1 MIQPFTSKAASQQ
14 NVAGAIFVDDSNRPF
29 LFMIATQ
36 VLCVMPDS
44 DLDSQD
50 FGLSQDNDFCGSAN
64 AKFESCIHLR
74 VYRLGENAVSHSTH
88 HSVSAVGV
96 PLPVTQIR
104 PRRPTR
110 AAIAAWHCVSSVNT

>member
-1 MIQPFTSKAASQQ
+1 METNDSTFHLESSQQ

-44 DLDSQD
+44 DLDPYD

-64 AKFESCIHLR
+64 AKFESRINLR
-74 VYRLGENAVSHSTH
+74 VYRLGENAVSHSTRFRPWWFQ
-88 HSVSAVGV
+88 S
-96 PLPVTQIR
+96 LR
-104 PRRPTR
+104 PRRPSR